1 MVDTKMS
8 KTAIRTAWIVA
19 FIVAQFLMF
28 GHGFNLGKQSKM
40 SMQSATEI
48 AKAQFKCEMVNK

>member
-8 KTAIRTAWIVA
+8 NIAKKTAWIVA

-28 GHGFNLGKQSKM
+28 GHGFNLGKKSQI
-40 SMQSATEI
+40 SMQSALEI
-48 AKAQFKCEMVNK
+48 VKAQFTCKMEAK